1 VIFVSIA
8 LLAVAAVALI
18 IGIVSSSVPPLV
30 VSIFATLAAGGTL
43 WASFIHHRKAAA
55 EQGVP
60 VVGLGGNQPR
70 NPGYPEAYRVDG
82 AAPMVAAAAPT
93 STNPVVAAAAPPRPT
108 APEGWDDLDE
118 VRAVSL
124 VSAFNL
130 DELHELRRH
139 EVEHGFRQPVIAE
152 IDQRIATIVDLRR
165 RAGAGADADRP
176 LRAR

>member
-1 VIFVSIA
+1 V
-8 LLAVAAVALI
+8 LA
-18 IGIVSSSVPPLV
+18 G
-30 VSIFATLAAGGTL
+30 
-43 WASFIHHRKAAA
+43 AS
-55 EQGVP
+55 
-60 VVGLGGNQPR
+60 
-70 NPGYPEAYRVDG
+70 
-82 AAPMVAAAAPT
+82 PT
-93 STNPVVAAAAPPRPT
+93 STTSFVAAPAPPRPT